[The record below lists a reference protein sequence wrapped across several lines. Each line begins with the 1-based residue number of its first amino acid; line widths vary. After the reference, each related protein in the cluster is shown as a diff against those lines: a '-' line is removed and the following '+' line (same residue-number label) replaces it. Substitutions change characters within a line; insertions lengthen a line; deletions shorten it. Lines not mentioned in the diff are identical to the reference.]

1 METRTTKKP
10 KRHQRVTFLLSL
22 AVLASCL
29 SPRICSGQL
38 SNAPPPITPRRA
50 IPASRV
56 QAESLSQAFKEAS
69 NKILPAVVKIKTTTS
84 SDRKVLI
91 NGLFPMRLPDQQG
104 LGSGVII
111 DPSGV
116 VMTNNHVV
124 ENADEVII
132 EMQDGTE
139 LYATEYTT
147 DPETDLAIVRVKT
160 RERLPFAQFGDSDA
174 LKVGDWVL
182 AVGHPLEL
190 ETSVSAGIISAKG
203 RSLGDKATRAKFLQ
217 TDAAIN
223 PGNSGGPL
231 VNLRGE
237 VVGINTAIAS
247 QTGGYQGIGF
257 AVPANHARDVVSGLR
272 NDGTVTR
279 GKLGVGVQK
288 LSRELSEQLLRSS
301 RGKGVVVNRVQ
312 PGTPAAQAG
321 IKPGDVITHFASYPV
336 DSPNALRRIAERVPL
351 GSRQQLDY
359 VRLAR
364 PLKASI
370 YTIRYTE
377 DEVEKGVTKKL
388 EIPVRDNSSLGFQV
402 ADLTD
407 LAYRQGIEVNQNAV
421 VITRVD
427 SDSLA
432 ADEQLRPGMLVLKV
446 RDKEVDSVDEFKR
459 VLRDEALSDG
469 ILLLVRDT
477 RRGKSG
483 GDRFVVLRSY

>member
-1 METRTTKKP
+1 LNTKKTP
-10 KRHQRVTFLLSL
+10 SRIQRTFLV
-22 AVLASCL
+22 VLAAIVVCL
-29 SPRICSGQL
+29 TPSLGLGQISGAPAVPRVSPLRTS
-38 SNAPPPITPRRA
+38 P
-50 IPASRV
+50 SRV

-69 NKILPAVVKIKTTTS
+69 NTILPAVVKIKTTTS
-84 SDRKVLI
+84 SKRQVLV
-91 NGLFPMRLPDQQG
+91 NGMFPMQLPDQEG

-111 DPSGV
+111 DPNGV

-160 RERLPFAQFGDSDA
+160 RERLPFAQFGNSDS

-203 RSLGDKATRAKFLQ
+203 RSLGDKANRARFLQ

-237 VVGINTAIAS
+237 VIGINTAIAS

-257 AVPANHARDVVSGLR
+257 AVPANLARDVVSGLR

-288 LSRELSEQLLRSS
+288 LTRALSEQLLRSP
-301 RGKGVVVNRVQ
+301 RGRGVVVNAVQ
-312 PGTPAAQAG
+312 DGTPAAQAG
-321 IKPGDVITHFASYPV
+321 IKSGDVITHFASYPV
-336 DSPNALRRIAERVPL
+336 DSPDTLRRIVERVPL

-364 PLKASI
+364 PLRANI

-388 EIPVRDNSSLGFQV
+388 KIPVRDNSSLGFKV

-407 LAYRQGIEVNQNAV
+407 LATRQGIQVDQNAV
-421 VITRVD
+421 VITRVT

-432 ADEQLRPGMLVLKV
+432 ADEELRPGMLVLKV
-446 RDKEVDSVDEFKR
+446 HDKEVSSVDEFKR
-459 VLRDEALSDG
+459 VLREETLSDG

-477 RRGKSG
+477 RRGKRG